1 MKNKEDNTRKRR
13 TNHQPTCQSLA
24 DSKLTDGTK
33 SDSAFRQV
41 LGDVSNLKPNL
52 QSSEGSQHFTQ
63 PSTYFENVDAPTNK
77 ARKCRLTSSYFFYN
91 NERLQKKTFIP
102 HKKTKEPSPI
112 VYSILD

>member
-63 PSTYFENVDAPTNK
+63 PSTYFGSGNPYYDTKTSFFSDIFFFNGDKINALVL
-77 ARKCRLTSSYFFYN
+77 LTFPS
-91 NERLQKKTFIP
+91 LQYTSHI
-102 HKKTKEPSPI
+102 
-112 VYSILD
+112 Y

>member
-13 TNHQPTCQSLA
+13 TNHQPTCQSPA

-52 QSSEGSQHFTQ
+52 QSSGGSQHFTQ
-63 PSTYFENVDAPTNK
+63 PSTYFGSGNPYYGAFSLPMTLLSVTVFYSVNQYMQFM
-77 ARKCRLTSSYFFYN
+77 RL
-91 NERLQKKTFIP
+91 LCC
-102 HKKTKEPSPI
+102 
-112 VYSILD
+112 